1 MKEEHSNKECKE
13 LPNVPAPV
21 AITVYILFFLLLVF
35 IFSYVIASNCF
46 QGTGDRK
53 YEIDFQKGSRYGM
66 QPFPISSENII
77 GEDGVGSIYQF
88 AKQEMTSEK
97 VFFDLK
103 TQYQNLEKID
113 VRVRYRG
120 NPKELFLGLQQSDSA
135 QYLYLPIHNRDLND
149 LDWDVIEEN
158 GLMLFQRQKVY
169 NDISSFIDDA
179 IAMQKAPSSDE
190 SAPRIASYNYEVSSP
205 PGGIEEEKINEGS
218 IVDATLRGKHTFYV
232 YIKGKPMHFTFD
244 RQDMNW
250 DVGEDSL
257 EIKVSHQGTLLYS
270 RYVFDD
276 GDATASKI
284 PAQPQSESVYLDG
297 LQEGVYKVELTCGN
311 DVAISNIRSEQKYLI
326 FPGSVFIVNNHD
338 AYPMFEDKS
347 MSVFLDGA
355 NLLMAIYHPESRQTV
370 KVDGN
375 IVRIN
380 DETQQYQVDIPD
392 GLHQIDLQKGDIT
405 LRSEGGMFSFA
416 EDSLFGYAPLK
427 TVAFDSTTLDNVDY
441 VLAGYDKP
449 KENDGWLEAR
459 LEIDASNLRVA
470 DGRIGLAFYAP
481 KVSAPIELGDVEI
494 VVTGKN

>member
-1 MKEEHSNKECKE
+1 VKEERNNKECKGV
-13 LPNVPAPV
+13 PSIPAPV
-21 AITVYILFFLLLVF
+21 AIAVYIMFSLLLVF
-35 IFSYVIASNCF
+35 IFGYVIASNCF
-46 QGTGDRK
+46 QGTGDRA

-66 QPFPISSENII
+66 QPFPISSKNII
-77 GEDGVGSIYQF
+77 GEDGDGSIYQF
-88 AKQEMTSEK
+88 AKQEMTSER

-120 NPKELFLGLQQSDSA
+120 NPKELFLGFQQSDSA
-135 QYLYLPIHNRDLND
+135 QYLYLPIHNRDLNE

-169 NDISSFIDDA
+169 NDISSFVDDA
-179 IAMQKAPSSDE
+179 VTMQKAPSPDE
-190 SAPRIASYNYEVSSP
+190 GAPQIASYNYETSPP

-218 IVDATLRGKHTFYV
+218 IVDATLRGTHTFYV
-232 YIKGKPMHFTFD
+232 YVKGEPMQLTFD
-244 RQDMNW
+244 RQDINW

-257 EIKVSHQGTLLYS
+257 EIKVSHQGSLLYS
-270 RYVFDD
+270 RYMFDD
-276 GDATASKI
+276 GDVTASKI
-284 PAQPQSESVYLDG
+284 PSQPKPESVYLDG
-297 LQEGVYKVELTCGN
+297 LQEGVYKVDLICGN
-311 DVAISNIRSEQKYLI
+311 DVAISSIRSDQKYLI

-338 AYPMFEDKS
+338 AYSMFEDKS

-405 LRSEGGMFSFA
+405 LRSEGGMFSFE
-416 EDSLFGYAPLK
+416 EDSMFGYAPLK
-427 TVAFDSTTLDNVDY
+427 TVAFDITTLDTAGY
-441 VLAGYDKP
+441 VLAGYEKP
-449 KENDGWLEAR
+449 TEDGVWLEAR

-470 DGRIGLAFYAP
+470 DGRIGLVFYAP
-481 KVSAPIELGDVEI
+481 KINAPIELGDVEI